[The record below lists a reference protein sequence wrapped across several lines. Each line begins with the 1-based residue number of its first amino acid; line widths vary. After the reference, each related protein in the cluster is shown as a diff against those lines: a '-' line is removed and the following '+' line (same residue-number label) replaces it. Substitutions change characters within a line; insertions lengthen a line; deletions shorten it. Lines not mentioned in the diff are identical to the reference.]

1 LYWIP
6 AAQLPLLLVT
16 EAVYAVWLY
25 KMKPYYKPSLYKSE
39 IAFSLLQCAS
49 FGAMTVAT
57 FTGDA
62 ALTLFVV
69 LMLCQTAAMC
79 AFVGF
84 HAKHVLKFARELST
98 AWRTR
103 HERTPP
109 QEAMAHSVLVSMKSL
124 QYVRVIGGKA
134 KLWTSHFQLRNLLLT
149 GRIYE
154 SAAGKPQASRAS
166 DGYVPT
172 VSRALDRY
180 ATRDRES
187 LMRTSMSAWASAS
200 LLETST
206 EGLSIIRSVPTRL
219 RTIDSLAVP
228 GERLSTMS
236 LKVPR
241 DSLRPSISAES
252 KADMQRSLLIAA
264 QPREASKPAHLP
276 ALPRAAPSYPPQQ
289 SLDEDLTLNEEE
301 EEEDLPVDAVYV
313 LKASADVL
321 PPEKLTAKD
330 RLLIEDSTQ
339 LPALPL
345 AAPSY
350 PVQQSL
356 DEDPALSE
364 VDEEEEEEDQ
374 LIEAGKGDDEAGE
387 EEASADLVAPKA
399 EDELILDDYMLVDD
413 KEARD
418 EWQVI

>member
-1 LYWIP
+1 
-6 AAQLPLLLVT
+6 
-16 EAVYAVWLY
+16 
-25 KMKPYYKPSLYKSE
+25 
-39 IAFSLLQCAS
+39 
-49 FGAMTVAT
+49 
-57 FTGDA
+57 
-62 ALTLFVV
+62 
-69 LMLCQTAAMC
+69 
-79 AFVGF
+79 
-84 HAKHVLKFARELST
+84 
-98 AWRTR
+98 
-103 HERTPP
+103 
-109 QEAMAHSVLVSMKSL
+109 
-124 QYVRVIGGKA
+124 
-134 KLWTSHFQLRNLLLT
+134 
-149 GRIYE
+149 
-154 SAAGKPQASRAS
+154 
-166 DGYVPT
+166 
-172 VSRALDRY
+172 
-180 ATRDRES
+180 
-187 LMRTSMSAWASAS
+187 
-200 LLETST
+200 
-206 EGLSIIRSVPTRL
+206 
-219 RTIDSLAVP
+219 
-228 GERLSTMS
+228 MS